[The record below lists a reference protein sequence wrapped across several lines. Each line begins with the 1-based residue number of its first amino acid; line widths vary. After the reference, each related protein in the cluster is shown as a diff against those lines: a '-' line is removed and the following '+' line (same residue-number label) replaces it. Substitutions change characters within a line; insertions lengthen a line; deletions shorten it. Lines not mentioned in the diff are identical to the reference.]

1 MSCLKNVLY
10 VLIVAAV
17 PVWAAAEFPTAPVD
31 ARAAELRGLQR
42 LDVPALKHVFSGV
55 HLEQNAKG
63 KVYRV
68 EYGADGSVILSNTS
82 GLIDRGTFSITRQ
95 NGGGVCLRLEQQMNQ
110 QMDENEKV
118 WRSCEWGACV
128 KIRQTACNFRTSMYT
143 TIDGYMVYM
152 EFSSLFMYT
161 KNYINVN
168 HASRRMA
175 C

>member
-31 ARAAELRGLQR
+31 ARAAEVRGLQR
-42 LDVPALKHVFSGV
+42 LDVPALKHVFSGT

-68 EYGADGSVILSNTS
+68 VYGADGSVILSNTS

-110 QMDENEKV
+110 RMCAI
-118 WRSCEWGACV
+118 W
-128 KIRQTACNFRTSMYT
+128 FRADDTGHLFGYNPK
-143 TIDGYMVYM
+143 DG
-152 EFSSLFMYT
+152 SLRAVSLPGQ
-161 KNYINVN
+161 NWSEVP
-168 HASRRMA
+168 
-175 C
+175 

>member
-31 ARAAELRGLQR
+31 ARAAEVRGLQR
-42 LDVPALKHVFSGV
+42 LDVSALKHVFSGI

-63 KVYRV
+63 KLYRV
-68 EYGADGSVILSNTS
+68 VYGADGSVILSNAS

-110 QMDENEKV
+110 RMCAI
-118 WRSCEWGACV
+118 WFGADDTGHLFGYNP
-128 KIRQTACNFRTSMYT
+128 K
-143 TIDGYMVYM
+143 DG
-152 EFSSLFMYT
+152 SLRAVSLPGQ
-161 KNYINVN
+161 N
-168 HASRRMA
+168 
-175 C
+175 

>member
-31 ARAAELRGLQR
+31 ARAAELRGLPR
-42 LDVPALKHVFSGV
+42 LDVPALKDVFSGV

-110 QMDENEKV
+110 RMCAI
-118 WRSCEWGACV
+118 W
-128 KIRQTACNFRTSMYT
+128 FRADDTGNLFGYNPK
-143 TIDGYMVYM
+143 DG
-152 EFSSLFMYT
+152 SLRAVSLPGQ
-161 KNYINVN
+161 N
-168 HASRRMA
+168 
-175 C
+175 